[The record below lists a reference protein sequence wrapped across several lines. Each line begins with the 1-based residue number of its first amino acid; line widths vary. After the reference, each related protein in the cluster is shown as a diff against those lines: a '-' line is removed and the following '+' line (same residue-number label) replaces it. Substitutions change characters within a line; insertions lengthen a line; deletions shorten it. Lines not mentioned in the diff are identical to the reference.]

1 MRHKYANVHTT
12 THGIRF
18 DSKREAAYYDN
29 LLLRVQA
36 GEVVV
41 FLRQTA
47 FHLPGGV
54 VYRCDFQEFLADGSV
69 HFIDVKPW
77 NEKKQEFYLT
87 RQFVR
92 NKKMVEELY
101 HPITIEVVG

>member
-1 MRHKYANVHTT
+1 MRHKYGAKPTT

-18 DSKREAAYYDN
+18 DSKRESAYYDN

-36 GEVVV
+36 GEVIV
-41 FLRQTA
+41 FLRQTP
-47 FHLPGGV
+47 FHLPGGI

-69 HFIDVKPW
+69 HFIDVKAW
-77 NEKKQEFYLT
+77 DEKKQEFYLT

-92 NKKMVEELY
+92 NKKLVEDLY
-101 HPITIEVVG
+101 SPIKIEVVK